1 MATDETFEPY
11 AIVDQFCE
19 TLVRIDTLG
28 PCRRLVFAVRDN
40 SGGEQVR
47 NISAK
52 LVMSAEAMIEIG
64 RMMQAGAPACEPL
77 ATFLPTNHRAN

>member
-1 MATDETFEPY
+1 MAADEACEPF
-11 AIVDQFCE
+11 AVMDLFCE
-19 TLVRIDTLG
+19 TLVRVDNLG
-28 PCRRLVFAVRDN
+28 PCRRLVFAVRDQV
-40 SGGEQVR
+40 GGDQVR

-64 RMMQAGAPACEPL
+64 RMMQAGAPASEPL